1 MIKALLKSEWIK
13 FRSYYLVL
21 GAAFVA
27 LAVVPFFLMNLDYSQ
42 TAVGQTKALSEALH
56 ALYLAQP
63 VIVIFTSLYFAQEFV
78 KSGMRTNFLTVS
90 NRKAWLAGKF
100 LFLAVLLLVLYSV
113 MIGSCFFVMLARFDL
128 DFSWPLLGK
137 FLYYSSFGLLSN
149 LFLALL
155 AAGLALLFQSWV
167 VPVSVLFPL
176 LIGLSRLLATFIKEA
191 KYLPDLA
198 TLNLFEY
205 EGLQNSIDLS
215 GLGIQL
221 FWLAL
226 IWSSAIFLTL
236 KRDVR

>member
-1 MIKALLKSEWIK
+1 MIIALLKSEWIK
-13 FRSYYLVL
+13 FRSYYLAL
-21 GAAFVA
+21 GAALVA
-27 LAVVPFFLMNLDYSQ
+27 LVAVPFFLMNLDYSQ
-42 TAVGQTKALSEALH
+42 TVVGQTKALSEALH

-63 VIVIFTSLYFAQEFV
+63 VIVIFTSLYFA
-78 KSGMRTNFLTVS
+78 
-90 NRKAWLAGKF
+90 
-100 LFLAVLLLVLYSV
+100 
-113 MIGSCFFVMLARFDL
+113 RFDL
-128 DFSWPLLGK
+128 SFSWSLLGK

>member
-1 MIKALLKSEWIK
+1 MIKAMLKSEWIK
-13 FRSYYLVL
+13 FRSYYLAL
-21 GAAFVA
+21 GAALAA
-27 LAVVPFFLMNLDYSQ
+27 LVVVPFFLMNLDYSQ

-100 LFLAVLLLVLYSV
+100 LFLAVLLLILYSI
-113 MIGSCFFVMLARFDL
+113 MIGSCFLVMLARFDL
-128 DFSWPLLGK
+128 DFSWSLLGK

-149 LFLALL
+149 LFLAFLT
-155 AAGLALLFQSWV
+155 AGLALLFQSWV

-205 EGLQNSIDLS
+205 EGLQHSIDLS

-226 IWSSAIFLTL
+226 VWSSAIFLSL

>member
-1 MIKALLKSEWIK
+1 MIKALLRSEWIK
-13 FRSYYLVL
+13 FRSYYFAL
-21 GAAFVA
+21 GAALVA
-27 LAVVPFFLMNLDYSQ
+27 LVVVPFFLMNLDYSQ

-78 KSGMRTNFLTVS
+78 KSGMRTNFLAVS
-90 NRKAWLAGKF
+90 NRKAWLA
-100 LFLAVLLLVLYSV
+100 
-113 MIGSCFFVMLARFDL
+113 
-128 DFSWPLLGK
+128 GK

-149 LFLALL
+149 LFLAFLT
-155 AAGLALLFQSWV
+155 AGLAFLFQSWV

-205 EGLQNSIDLS
+205 EGLQHSIDLS

-226 IWSSAIFLTL
+226 VLSSAIFLSL

>member
-1 MIKALLKSEWIK
+1 MIKALLRSEWIK
-13 FRSYYLVL
+13 FRSYYLAL
-21 GAAFVA
+21 GAALVA
-27 LAVVPFFLMNLDYSQ
+27 LVVVPFFLMNLDYSQ

-63 VIVIFTSLYFAQEFV
+63 VIVIYFAQEFV

-100 LFLAVLLLVLYSV
+100 LFLVLLLLVLYSV
-113 MIGSCFFVMLARFDL
+113 IISSCFFVMLARFDL
-128 DFSWPLLGK
+128 DFSWSLLGK

-149 LFLALL
+149 LFLAFLT
-155 AAGLALLFQSWV
+155 AGLALLFQSWV

-198 TLNLFEY
+198 TLNLFDY
-205 EGLQNSIDLS
+205 EGLQHSIDLS

-226 IWSSAIFLTL
+226 VWSSAIFLTL

>member
-1 MIKALLKSEWIK
+1 MIIALLKSEWIK
-13 FRSYYLVL
+13 FRSYYLAL
-21 GAAFVA
+21 GAALVA
-27 LAVVPFFLMNLDYSQ
+27 LVAVPFFLMNLDYSQ
-42 TAVGQTKALSEALH
+42 TAVGHTKALSEALH

-63 VIVIFTSLYFAQEFV
+63 VIVIFASLYFAQEFV

>member
-1 MIKALLKSEWIK
+1 MIIALLKSEWIK
-13 FRSYYLVL
+13 FRSYYLAL
-21 GAAFVA
+21 GAALVA
-27 LAVVPFFLMNLDYSQ
+27 LVAVPFFLMNLDYSQ

-63 VIVIFTSLYFAQEFV
+63 VIVIFASLYFAQEFV

-100 LFLAVLLLVLYSV
+100 LFLAVLLLILYSI
-113 MIGSCFFVMLARFDL
+113 MIGSCFLVMLARFDL
-128 DFSWPLLGK
+128 DFSWSLLGK

>member
-1 MIKALLKSEWIK
+1 MIKALLGSEWIK
-13 FRSYYLVL
+13 FRSYYLAL
-21 GAAFVA
+21 GAALVA
-27 LAVVPFFLMNLDYSQ
+27 LVIVPFFLMNLDYSQ
-42 TAVGQTKALSEALH
+42 TAVGQT
-56 ALYLAQP
+56 QP

-90 NRKAWLAGKF
+90 NRKAWLAGKI
-100 LFLAVLLLVLYSV
+100 LFLAMLLLILYSI
-113 MIGSCFFVMLARFDL
+113 MIGSCFLVMLARFDL
-128 DFSWPLLGK
+128 DFSWSLLGK
-137 FLYYSSFGLLSN
+137 FLYYSFFGLLSN
-149 LFLALL
+149 LFLAFLT
-155 AAGLALLFQSWV
+155 AGLALLFQSWV

-205 EGLQNSIDLS
+205 EGLQHSIDLS